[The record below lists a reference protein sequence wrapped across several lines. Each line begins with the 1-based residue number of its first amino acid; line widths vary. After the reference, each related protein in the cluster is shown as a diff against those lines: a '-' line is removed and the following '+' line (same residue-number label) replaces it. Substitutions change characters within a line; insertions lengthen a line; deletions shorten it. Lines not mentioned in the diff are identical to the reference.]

1 MSVPPSRPCSGPP
14 SDDRPHE
21 PVASST
27 QQLPRTLA
35 GARRRVVV
43 INGAAFL
50 LTALLSGTAG
60 ELFATRLASRLPLG
74 VVLGALQLTVL
85 LLTSWWYDRTL
96 RRDADPLVDMVRRH
110 ADRVHTSRPQPGPVG
125 GMSRSSYSSQGRQ
138 R

>member
-1 MSVPPSRPCSGPP
+1 M
-14 SDDRPHE
+14 
-21 PVASST
+21 
-27 QQLPRTLA
+27 
-35 GARRRVVV
+35 V

-60 ELFATRLASRLPLG
+60 ELFATRPAGRMPLG

-96 RRDADPLVDMVRRH
+96 RRHADPLVDLIRRH
-110 ADRVHTSRPQPGPVG
+110 GGLAHPSLPQPGPAAA
-125 GMSRSSYSSQGRQ
+125 MSRWPYSSQGRQ

>member
-1 MSVPPSRPCSGPP
+1 MSVPPSRPGNGPP
-14 SDDRPHE
+14 SDDLPHE
-21 PVASST
+21 PVASAT
-27 QQLPRTLA
+27 RQLPRTLA
-35 GARRRVVV
+35 GARRRFLV

-60 ELFATRLASRLPLG
+60 ELFATRPAGTMPLG

-96 RRDADPLVDMVRRH
+96 RRHADPLVDLIRRQAGLAH
-110 ADRVHTSRPQPGPVG
+110 PSLPQPGPAAA
-125 GMSRSSYSSQGRQ
+125 MSRWPYSSQGRQ